1 MIVSDIKLLGLDDAK
16 KYASLPF
23 STSKAIRDTTLVAL
37 AHKQQRSHAKF
48 LRHATVNCL
57 VQAPILWW
65 IEFDTYKVG
74 VTRTST
80 STMHTL
86 LSNKLD
92 VSDLDITLLDNMQ
105 PVIRQLL
112 SELIKDIN
120 KLVELN
126 KNNSEL
132 LLAVKSILPCSF
144 VYRSYITMSYEALRN
159 MYHDRKN
166 HRLPYWKV
174 FLDSFK
180 DLEGWKEYVL

>member
-1 MIVSDIKLLGLDDAK
+1 MIVSDIKLLGLDEAK

-23 STSKAIRDTTLVAL
+23 STSKAIRATTLVAL
-37 AHKQQRSHAKF
+37 AHKTQRSHAKF

-65 IEFDTYKVG
+65 IEFDTYRVG

-92 VSDLDITLLDNMQ
+92 IFDLDITLLDNMQ
-105 PVIRQLL
+105 PAVRQLL

-120 KLVELN
+120 KLVEYLL
-126 KNNSEL
+126 SYQEL
-132 LLAVKSILPCSF
+132 AAQAGSLKTSDWLA
-144 VYRSYITMSYEALRN
+144 
-159 MYHDRKN
+159 
-166 HRLPYWKV
+166 
-174 FLDSFK
+174 
-180 DLEGWKEYVL
+180 